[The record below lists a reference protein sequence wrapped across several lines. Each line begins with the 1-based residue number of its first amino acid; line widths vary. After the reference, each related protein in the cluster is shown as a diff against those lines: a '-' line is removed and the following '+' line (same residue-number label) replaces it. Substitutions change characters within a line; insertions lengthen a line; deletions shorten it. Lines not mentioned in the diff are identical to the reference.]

1 MVVRFFCHKVA
12 YYRFEVISPSGAA
25 LSTSDFNDL
34 TVYTSDNGYVTVGF
48 SDLYAAGRGT
58 EYEYALS
65 PVANGIELG
74 YIKTTVK
81 SSFNGAML
89 TDGDKTYRIVL
100 EPKVNS
106 LNKVRSAAVVE
117 TMSNKYPFLFSGSE
131 ANYYTGSF
139 SGVGIR
145 FQHTDDSFD
154 IDGGNA
160 FRDELSA
167 WLTDTKAK
175 VLKME
180 DGREWL
186 IGINGNVTVSCPE
199 HVDKGMIEFEFVEIG
214 SIESEADMY
223 NNGLSSYE
231 PGGSV

>member
-1 MVVRFFCHKVA
+1 M
-12 YYRFEVISPSGAA
+12 G
-25 LSTSDFNDL
+25 
-34 TVYTSDNGYVTVGF
+34 
-48 SDLYAAGRGT
+48 
-58 EYEYALS
+58 
-65 PVANGIELG
+65 
-74 YIKTTVK
+74 
-81 SSFNGAML
+81 
-89 TDGDKTYRIVL
+89 
-100 EPKVNS
+100 
-106 LNKVRSAAVVE
+106 
-117 TMSNKYPFLFSGSE
+117 NKYPFLFYGSE

-186 IGINGNVTVSCPE
+186 IGINGNVTVSCSE
-199 HVDKGMIEFEFVEIG
+199 HVDKGTIEFEFVEIG